1 MALATGTHVRIPPD
15 DAAVLLRNHFEQSS
29 AGAGRVV
36 IVSGGV
42 ASGKTTLLN
51 DLLDEAASAGA
62 ITLSATGAPDEQLIE
77 SAIID
82 QLLANSST
90 PVTGGTEPYTAVG
103 LCDALQGLARERP
116 TVICVDGIHHADET
130 SVRFL
135 LHLQRRIRSAR
146 LLMVLSRPEWP
157 RGSSV
162 GFDLQHRCY
171 GVRLAPLSEQGV
183 AAMLDA
189 AGHNHN
195 GLAARLHALSG
206 GNPMFAKAAVE
217 DHLEGLGHD
226 GRDPAGPAYAQA
238 VWAFLHR
245 SADHLLD
252 VATALAVLGECGDA
266 DLVAKLTGID
276 ADTVMDLLT
285 VMDDGGLLEG
295 GRFRHPDAPAA
306 VLRHLPAAERVRL
319 HRAAAELK
327 YREAAGATEVAN
339 NLVSAGENT
348 AAWSLP
354 ILRRAAEQALM
365 SDDVAFATRCLEL
378 GLSAASDE
386 TEQRSIHLSIVRSTW
401 RVNPS
406 GVLPHITALTEAADQ
421 GELDQTGCLA
431 LLRHA
436 LWHGDRRTALRAHEL
451 LNAGPGPIDPQI
463 DTAVKLAFHWHFGQD
478 LPQITKD
485 EGATHPGAA
494 PWKHTAHAL
503 MQTWRQGA
511 GDSAKAGAERILR
524 NSRLG
529 DTTLEA
535 IAMAISALAHAGHCD
550 RAQWWCQR
558 LAKEAEQRGATS
570 WQAMIE
576 ALRAAVVLQR
586 GEVAKA
592 ATLARAALDMLS
604 EPNWG
609 VSITHP
615 LTTLLM
621 ADIAG
626 GTFASAAET
635 VRRPVPDEML
645 GTVGG
650 LWYLRACG
658 HFFLATKRPLAAVG
672 YFHQVQRLMRPWEE
686 SMPLLVPWRSDLAE
700 ATLRLGNRTAAREL
714 ANQQIE
720 LARSGNP
727 FAHGLALRALALAST
742 PAEGSRVLLERAAKS
757 FQQAGHQLE
766 LNRTLKVIAQLQHP
780 EREHLNGLGANGVE
794 VPRQA
799 PSGRPAVVREAR
811 PEPVAQEDGRSER
824 PESVVLSE
832 AELRVAQLAALGHTN
847 RQISRRLF
855 ITISTVEQ
863 HLTRTYRKLD
873 IRGRSAL
880 AHELGYAGTS
890 T

>member
-1 MALATGTHVRIPPD
+1 MRSQ
-15 DAAVLLRNHFEQSS
+15 FEQSS

-36 IVSGGV
+36 MVSGGV

-51 DLLDEAASAGA
+51 DLLDEATAAGA
-62 ITLSATGAPDEQLIE
+62 VTLSATGAPDEQRIE

-90 PVTGGTEPYTAVG
+90 PVTGAAKPYTALG
-103 LCDALQGLARERP
+103 LCDTLQGLARERP
-116 TVICVDGIHHADET
+116 TVICVDGIHYADET
-130 SVRFL
+130 SVRIL
-135 LHLQRRIRSAR
+135 LQLQRRIRSVK

-157 RGSSV
+157 RGSPA

-171 GVRLAPLSEQGV
+171 GVRLAPLPEQTI

-189 AGHNHN
+189 AGHNHS

-206 GNPMFAKAAVE
+206 GNPMFAKAAVD

-226 GRDPAGPAYAQA
+226 GRAVAGPAYAQA

-245 SADHLLD
+245 SEDHLLD

-266 DLVAKLTGID
+266 ELIAKLTGID
-276 ADTVMDLLT
+276 ADAVVDVLAVLEQ
-285 VMDDGGLLEG
+285 GGLLAG
-295 GRFRHPDAPAA
+295 GWFRHPDAPTA
-306 VLRHLPAAERVRL
+306 VLRNLPTTERIRL

-327 YREAAGATEVAN
+327 YREAAAATEVAS
-339 NLVSAGENT
+339 NLVSAGET
-348 AAWSLP
+348 SAEWSLP
-354 ILRRAAEQALM
+354 ILRRAAERALM
-365 SDDVAFATRCLEL
+365 ADDIAFATRCLEL

-386 TEQRSIHLSIVRSTW
+386 AEQRSIHLSIVRSTW

-406 GVLPHITALTEAADQ
+406 GVLPHISALAAAADQ
-421 GELDQTGCLA
+421 GELDQAGCLA

-436 LWHGDRRTALRAHEL
+436 LWHGDRQNALRAHEL
-451 LNAGPGPIDPQI
+451 LHTGPGPIDPQI

-478 LPQITKD
+478 LPQVKSSD
-485 EGATHPGAA
+485 FATHPGAA
-494 PWKHTAHAL
+494 PWNHTAHSL
-503 MQTWRQGA
+503 TQTWRQGSS
-511 GDSAKAGAERILR
+511 DTTKASAERVLR

-535 IAMAISALAHAGHCD
+535 IAMAISALAHGGNCD
-550 RAQWWCQR
+550 RAQWWCGR
-558 LAKEAEQRGATS
+558 LAKEARQRGATS

-586 GEVAKA
+586 GEVTKA
-592 ATLARAALDMLS
+592 AELARSALDMLS

-609 VSITHP
+609 VSISHP

-621 ADIAG
+621 ADIAA

-635 VRRPVPDEML
+635 LRRPVPDAML
-645 GTVGG
+645 ETVGG
-650 LWYLRACG
+650 LWFLRACG
-658 HFFLATKRPLAAVG
+658 HFYLATKRPLAAIG
-672 YFHQVQRLMRPWEE
+672 YFHKVQRLMRTREE

-700 ATLRLGNRTAAREL
+700 ATLRLGNRTIARDL

-720 LARSGNP
+720 LAHSSNP
-727 FAHGLALRALALAST
+727 FAHGLALRALALAGT
-742 PAEGSRVLLERAAKS
+742 PAEGSRSLLERAAKS

-766 LNRTLKVIAQLQHP
+766 LNRTLKVIAQLQNP
-780 EREHLNGLGANGVE
+780 ERERLNGLAADAIE
-794 VPRQA
+794 APRPVPASRLMVAQD
-799 PSGRPAVVREAR
+799 AR
-811 PEPVAQEDGRSER
+811 PEPVAREDGRSER
-824 PESVVLSE
+824 AESVTLSE

-880 AHELGYAGTS
+880 AHELGYARIS
-890 T
+890 I